1 MQRTTQ
7 LMLLLGSILV
17 IGAVVGACASKS
29 YIDVKYRLPIAS
41 DDLKGKRVFL
51 ECRDVRSDKTIFGPN
66 AQTEFKNFTGLFSL
80 SVDQG
85 KKPFVAGAF
94 DLTSL
99 FKEAF
104 KRKFENSGLDVV
116 TQQEK
121 TIPVLEIVIKE
132 FRLDLVDRKWVAA
145 IKYEARLLKGD
156 LLLVTK
162 TISGDAERSK
172 IIGQGDAEKVL
183 GEIFTEIVN
192 QLDVHKLFEQTTK
205 S

>member
-7 LMLLLGSILV
+7 FILLLGSIWV
-17 IGAVVGACASKS
+17 IVAVVGACASKS
-29 YIDVKYRLPIAS
+29 YIDINYRLPVAS

-51 ECRDVRSDKTIFGPN
+51 ECRDIRSDKTIFGRN
-66 AQTEFKNFTGLFSL
+66 AQAEFKHFTGLFAF
-80 SVDQG
+80 SVNQG
-85 KKPFVAGAF
+85 KKPFVVGAF
-94 DLTSL
+94 DLPSL

-116 TQQEK
+116 TQKEK

-145 IKYEARLLKGD
+145 IRYDARLLKGD

-162 TISGDAERSK
+162 TISGNAERLK
-172 IIGQGDAEKVL
+172 VIGQGDAEKVL
-183 GEIFTEIVN
+183 GELFTEIVN
-192 QLDVHKLFEQTTK
+192 RLNLGKLLESF
-205 S
+205 

>member
-7 LMLLLGSILV
+7 LMLLLVYIWV

-29 YIDVKYRLPIAS
+29 YIDVNYRLPVAS

-51 ECRDVRSDKTIFGPN
+51 ECRDIRSDKTIFGQN
-66 AQTEFKNFTGLFSL
+66 AQAEFKHFTGLFSL
-80 SVDQG
+80 SVNQG

-94 DLTSL
+94 DLPSL

-104 KRKFENSGLDVV
+104 KRRLENSGLDVL
-116 TQQEK
+116 TLQEK

-132 FRLDLVDRKWVAA
+132 FRLDLVDRKWVTG
-145 IKYEARLLKGD
+145 ISYEARLLKGD

-162 TISGDAERSK
+162 TISGDAERLK
-172 IIGQGDAEKVL
+172 VIGQRDAEKVL
-183 GEIFTEIVN
+183 GEMFTEIVN
-192 QLDVHKLFEQTTK
+192 QLDFHKLLEQATK

>member
-1 MQRTTQ
+1 MQRTIQ
-7 LMLLLGSILV
+7 LMLLLGSIWV
-17 IGAVVGACASKS
+17 IVAVVGACAPKS
-29 YIDVKYRLPIAS
+29 YIDVNYRLPVAS

-51 ECRDVRSDKTIFGPN
+51 ECRDVRSDKTIFGQN
-66 AQTEFKNFTGLFSL
+66 AQTEFKHFAGLFSL

-94 DLTSL
+94 DLPSL

-104 KRKFENSGLDVV
+104 KRKLENSGLDVI
-116 TQQEK
+116 TQKET

-145 IKYEARLLKGD
+145 IRYDALLLKGD

-162 TISGDAERSK
+162 TISGDAERVK
-172 IIGQGDAEKVL
+172 VIGQGDAEKVL

-192 QLDVHKLFEQTTK
+192 QLNLGKLLDLATL
-205 S
+205 

>member
-7 LMLLLGSILV
+7 LMLLLVYTWV
-17 IGAVVGACASKS
+17 IVAVVGACASKS
-29 YIDVKYRLPIAS
+29 YIDVNYRLPVAS

-51 ECRDVRSDKTIFGPN
+51 ECRDVRSDKTIFGQN
-66 AQTEFKNFTGLFSL
+66 AKDDFKHFTGLFSL
-80 SVDQG
+80 SVNQG
-85 KKPFVAGAF
+85 QKPFVAGAF
-94 DLTSL
+94 DLPSL

-104 KRKFENSGLDVV
+104 KRRFENSGLDVL
-116 TQQEK
+116 TQPEK

-145 IKYEARLLKGD
+145 IKYEARLLKGE

-162 TISGDAERSK
+162 TISGDAERLK
-172 IIGQGDAEKVL
+172 VIGQGDAEKVL

-192 QLDVHKLFEQTTK
+192 QLNLGKLLEQATL
-205 S
+205 

>member
-7 LMLLLGSILV
+7 LILLLVYIWV

-29 YIDVKYRLPIAS
+29 YIDVNYRLPVAS

-51 ECRDVRSDKTIFGPN
+51 ECRDIRSDKTIFGQN
-66 AQTEFKNFTGLFSL
+66 AQAEFKHFTGLFAL

-94 DLTSL
+94 DLPSL

-104 KRKFENSGLDVV
+104 KRRLENSGLDVIK
-116 TQQEK
+116 QPEK
-121 TIPVLEIVIKE
+121 TTPVLEIVIRE
-132 FRLDLVDRKWVAA
+132 FRLDLVDRKWVAG

-156 LLLVTK
+156 LLLVTT
-162 TISGDAERSK
+162 TISGDAERLK
-172 IIGQGDAEKVL
+172 VIGQRDAEKVL

-192 QLDVHKLFEQTTK
+192 QLNLRKLLDRAM
-205 S
+205 

>member
-7 LMLLLGSILV
+7 FISLLVYIWV

-29 YIDVKYRLPIAS
+29 YIDVNYRLPVAS
-41 DDLKGKRVFL
+41 EDLKGKRVFL
-51 ECRDVRSDKTIFGPN
+51 ECRDIRSDKTIFGQN
-66 AQTEFKNFTGLFSL
+66 AQAEFKHFTGLFSL
-80 SVDQG
+80 SVNQG

-94 DLTSL
+94 DLPSL

-104 KRKFENSGLDVV
+104 KRRLENSGLDVI
-116 TQQEK
+116 TQKEK

-145 IKYEARLLKGD
+145 IRYEARLLKGD

-162 TISGDAERSK
+162 TISGDAERLK
-172 IIGQGDAEKVL
+172 VIGQGDAEKML
-183 GEIFTEIVN
+183 GEIFTDIVN
-192 QLDVHKLFEQTTK
+192 RLNLGKLLESF
-205 S
+205 

>member
-7 LMLLLGSILV
+7 LILLLVYIWV

-29 YIDVKYRLPIAS
+29 YIDVNYRLPVAS

-51 ECRDVRSDKTIFGPN
+51 ECRDTRSDKTIFGQN
-66 AQTEFKNFTGLFSL
+66 AQAEFKHFTGLFSL

-94 DLTSL
+94 DLPSL

-104 KRKFENSGLDVV
+104 KRRLENSGLDVIK
-116 TQQEK
+116 QPEK
-121 TIPVLEIVIKE
+121 TTPVLEIVIRE
-132 FRLDLVDRKWVAA
+132 FRLDLVDRKWVAV
-145 IKYEARLLKGD
+145 IRYEARLLKGD

-162 TISGDAERSK
+162 TISGDAERLK
-172 IIGQGDAEKVL
+172 VIGQRDAEKVL

-192 QLDVHKLFEQTTK
+192 QLNLRKLLDRAM
-205 S
+205 

>member
-1 MQRTTQ
+1 MQRTIQ
-7 LMLLLGSILV
+7 LMLLLGSIWV
-17 IGAVVGACASKS
+17 IVAVVGACAPKS
-29 YIDVKYRLPIAS
+29 YIDVNYRLPVAS

-51 ECRDVRSDKTIFGPN
+51 ECRDVRSDKTIFGQN
-66 AQTEFKNFTGLFSL
+66 AKDDFKHFTGLFSL

-116 TQQEK
+116 TQQER

-132 FRLDLVDRKWVAA
+132 FRLDLVDRKWVAG
-145 IKYEARLLKGD
+145 IRYEARLLKGD

-162 TISGDAERSK
+162 TISGDAERLK
-172 IIGQGDAEKVL
+172 VIGQGDAEKVL

-192 QLDVHKLFEQTTK
+192 RLDLGKLLESF
-205 S
+205 

>member
-7 LMLLLGSILV
+7 LILLLVYIWV

-29 YIDVKYRLPIAS
+29 YIDVNYRLPVAS
-41 DDLKGKRVFL
+41 DDLKGKHVFL
-51 ECRDVRSDKTIFGPN
+51 ECRDTRSDKTIFGQN
-66 AQTEFKNFTGLFSL
+66 AQAEFKHFTGLFAL

-94 DLTSL
+94 DLPSL

-104 KRKFENSGLDVV
+104 KRRLENSGLDVIK
-116 TQQEK
+116 QPEK
-121 TIPVLEIVIKE
+121 TTPVLEIVIRE
-132 FRLDLVDRKWVAA
+132 FRLDLVDRKWVAG

-156 LLLVTK
+156 LLLVTT
-162 TISGDAERSK
+162 TISGDAERLK
-172 IIGQGDAEKVL
+172 VIGQRDAEKVL

-192 QLDVHKLFEQTTK
+192 QLNLRKLLDRAM
-205 S
+205 